1 MSRAPAPSRRP
12 SSSRRGWLPHQE
24 RAGAPLALRGSEAD
38 PTGFHLDAAHQAAQ
52 NGVYLLKRPGTAPPW
67 GTPTLSLAGKDQGR
81 W

>member
-1 MSRAPAPSRRP
+1 MRRAAAPSRQP
-12 SSSRRGWLPHQE
+12 SASRGGWLAHQE
-24 RAGAPLALRGSEAD
+24 RGLLAAPRGSQAH

-52 NGVYLLKRPGTAPPW
+52 NGVYWLKRPGTAPPW

>member
-1 MSRAPAPSRRP
+1 MSRAAAPSRQP
-12 SSSRRGWLPHQE
+12 SSSRGGWLAHQE
-24 RAGAPLALRGSEAD
+24 RGLPAAQRGSQAD

-52 NGVYLLKRPGTAPPW
+52 NGVYWLTRPGTAPPL